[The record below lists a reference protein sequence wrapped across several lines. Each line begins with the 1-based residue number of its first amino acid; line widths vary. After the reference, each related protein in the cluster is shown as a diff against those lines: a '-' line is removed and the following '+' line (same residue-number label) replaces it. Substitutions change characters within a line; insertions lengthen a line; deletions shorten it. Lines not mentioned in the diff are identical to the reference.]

1 MSLLDACKWLEAS
14 RVSTGIRHSKWGFA
28 SIEMVHL
35 LALALL
41 GGALLITALRVFGLL
56 FQPQRAG
63 DILRDLWWILVGSV
77 AASIVS
83 GVLLFADGP
92 LRYYANVAFRWKLL
106 LIGAAMLSGII
117 THLIGR
123 RGESQARMPWTMKV
137 TASLACTFFLG
148 AAVAGRVIGVL

>member
-1 MSLLDACKWLEAS
+1 MNLLDACRWLEATE
-14 RVSTGIRHSKWGFA
+14 VSAVIRHSKWGFA
-28 SIEMVHL
+28 LIEMVHL

-41 GGALLITALRVFGLL
+41 GGALLITAFRVFGLL
-56 FQPQRAG
+56 LPAPRVG
-63 DILRDLWWILVGSV
+63 DVVRDLWWLLVGSV
-77 AASIVS
+77 AAMLVS

-106 LIGAAMLSGII
+106 LIGAAVVTGVVTL
-117 THLIGR
+117 LIGR
-123 RGESQARMPWTMKV
+123 SGESEARTPWAMRL